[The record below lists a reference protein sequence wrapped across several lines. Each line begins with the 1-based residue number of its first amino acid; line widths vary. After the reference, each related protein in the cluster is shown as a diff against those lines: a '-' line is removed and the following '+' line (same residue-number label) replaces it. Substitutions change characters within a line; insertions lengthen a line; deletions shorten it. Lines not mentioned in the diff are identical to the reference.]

1 MARLLIFDWDGTL
14 SDSLDR
20 IAHCLRLAS
29 QEIGLPVPSVAAAR
43 NIVGLGLYDATERLF
58 PGIDR
63 EQVHALRDCYARH
76 FVREDEI
83 PCPFYPG
90 VLDTLEKLRDN
101 GHLLAVATGK
111 TRKGMD
117 RVLQATALGGFFHST
132 RTADETASKP
142 NPKMLHALLDE
153 FSLPVDDALM
163 IGDTE
168 YDMQMAH
175 SIEMPRLA
183 VSYGAHEAHKL
194 LPFQPVACV
203 DDFKKIIE
211 IINKTTS

>member
-29 QEIGLPVPSVAAAR
+29 REVGLPVPSMAAAK

-58 PGIDR
+58 PGIGRD
-63 EQVHALRDCYARH
+63 QIHALRDGYARH

-83 PCPFYPG
+83 PCSFYPG
-90 VLDTLEKLRDN
+90 VLDTLEKLRNN

-117 RVLQATALGGFFHST
+117 RVLKATALEGFFHST

-142 NPKMLHALLDE
+142 NPKMLRTLLDE
-153 FSLPVDDALM
+153 FAVPVADALM
-163 IGDTE
+163 VGDTE

-175 SIEMPRLA
+175 SIDMPRLA
-183 VSYGAHEAHKL
+183 VSYGAHERHRL
-194 LPFQPVACV
+194 LPYRPLGCV
-203 DDFKKIIE
+203 DDFEKIIDF
-211 IINKTTS
+211 IQYK

>member
-29 QEIGLPVPSVAAAR
+29 REIGLPVPSVTAAR
-43 NIVGLGLYDATERLF
+43 DIVGLGLYDTMERLF
-58 PGIDR
+58 PGIGRD
-63 EQVHALRDCYARH
+63 QIHALRDCYARH
-76 FVREDEI
+76 FVTEDET

-90 VLDTLEKLRDN
+90 VLETLEKLRNN

-117 RVLQATALGGFFHST
+117 RVLKATALDGFFHST
-132 RTADETASKP
+132 RTADETAAKP
-142 NPKMLHALLDE
+142 NPKMLRSLLDE
-153 FSLPVDDALM
+153 LSVPVDDALM

-183 VSYGAHEAHKL
+183 VSYGAHEPHRL
-194 LPFQPVACV
+194 LPFQPLACI
-203 DDFKKIIE
+203 DSFEKIIK
-211 IINKTTS
+211 IISKNI

>member
-20 IAHCLRLAS
+20 IARCLRLAS
-29 QEIGLPVPSVAAAR
+29 REIGLPVPSVTAATD
-43 NIVGLGLYDATERLF
+43 IVGLGLYDAVERLF
-58 PGIDR
+58 PGIER
-63 EQVHALRDCYARH
+63 AQIHALRDCYARH
-76 FVREDEI
+76 FVVEDEV

-117 RVLQATALGGFFHST
+117 RVLKATALEGFFHST

-142 NPKMLHALLDE
+142 NPKMLHTLLDE
-153 FSLPVDDALM
+153 FSIPATDALM

-175 SIEMPRLA
+175 SIGMPRLA
-183 VSYGAHEAHKL
+183 VSYGAHERHRL
-194 LPFQPVACV
+194 LPFQPLDCI
-203 DDFKKIIE
+203 DDFKKIID
-211 IINKTTS
+211 IIQ

>member
-29 QEIGLPVPSVAAAR
+29 REIGLPVPSVSAATD
-43 NIVGLGLYDATERLF
+43 IVGLGLYDAVERLF
-58 PGIDR
+58 PGIGR
-63 EQVHALRDCYARH
+63 EQIHALRDCYARH
-76 FVREDEI
+76 FVLEDAI

-117 RVLQATALGGFFHST
+117 RVLKATALEGFFHST

-142 NPKMLHALLDE
+142 NPKMLRTLLDE
-153 FSLPVDDALM
+153 LSVPVADALM

-175 SIEMPRLA
+175 SIDMPRLA
-183 VSYGAHEAHKL
+183 VSYGAHKRNRL
-194 LPFQPVACV
+194 LPFQPLDCI
-203 DDFKKIIE
+203 DDFAKIIN
-211 IINKTTS
+211 IIK